1 MRTHRSSHARVHDD
15 FLRNFCRLPS
25 HKTAAAAD
33 DDDDDDADDADAADE
48 ADAGANAGAATFD
61 GTDGTAAVDGITDAD
76 VGTTELGGDQEEE
89 EEEEE
94 DDEDEDAASTT
105 CELRDV
111 SCKPAPRSTSALSS
125 HDAECVCSRRR

>member
-25 HKTAAAAD
+25 HKTAAAD
-33 DDDDDDADDADAADE
+33 DDDDDAADE

-94 DDEDEDAASTT
+94 EDDEDEDAASTT